1 MIPIANKYSDG
12 KLKRTLEWELKVRE
26 TIMVEVVKEP
36 RRFRVLG
43 VIYGIVALD

>member
-1 MIPIANKYSDG
+1 MIPIANKYCEG
-12 KLKRTLEWELKVRE
+12 KLKVRE

-36 RRFRVLG
+36 RRSRVLG